1 MTVQKARGFRQN
13 LLLIASMLAMGAS
26 CAAQQPDGPQ
36 SDAPPPVAPKP
47 VQQPPPGSGEK
58 IIVPSGTRVGVVL
71 QNGISTHSAKAGD
84 SVYLQTSFPITQSN
98 RIVIPVGSYLRG
110 ELLEAKRPGRIKG
123 RGEFRMR
130 LDTLILPNGYT
141 VDLRAAPRSADSG
154 GNETTDSEGK
164 VTGGGNKGK
173 KAGTVVST
181 TATGAG
187 IGAIA
192 SRSAKGA
199 GIGAGIGAAAGL
211 AAVLLSRGPEAE
223 LPRGSTMDIVLER
236 ELSLDASQIQFTN
249 LGQAPGVVQ
258 PPIRPPQ

>member
-1 MTVQKARGFRQN
+1 VREQTRRGLRQN
-13 LLLIASMLAMGAS
+13 LCLIAVMMVGAAS

-36 SDAPPPVAPKP
+36 AGAPPPVTPKP
-47 VQQPPPGSGEK
+47 ASAQPAGSSER
-58 IIVPSGTRVGVVL
+58 ITVPAGTRVGVVL

-84 SVYLQTSFPITQSN
+84 SVYLQTSFPITENN

-110 ELLEAKRPGRIKG
+110 ELLDAKRPGRIKG
-123 RGEFRMR
+123 RGEFRLR
-130 LDTLILPNGYT
+130 IDTLILPNGYT

-173 KAGTVVST
+173 KVGTVATT

-192 SRSAKGA
+192 TRTPKGA
-199 GIGAGIGAAAGL
+199 GIGAGRP
-211 AAVLLSRGPEAE
+211 VLLPFCSHVGPRPSFPA
-223 LPRGSTMDIVLER
+223 
-236 ELSLDASQIQFTN
+236 
-249 LGQAPGVVQ
+249 APLWT
-258 PPIRPPQ
+258 